1 VLVSF
6 GLATAMLLPLAVV
19 APRLVPLLFGPAY
32 RGAVPLLW
40 ILTPGGIFLSCGQVT
55 ANVLRGL
62 NRQLVVARAE
72 AIALVFTLVLLA
84 ALLPAI
90 GVAGAA
96 IASTVPYGVSL
107 GLMLRH
113 LWRMPSVT
121 SEGRN

>member
-1 VLVSF
+1 
-6 GLATAMLLPLAVV
+6 
-19 APRLVPLLFGPAY
+19 
-32 RGAVPLLW
+32 LW
-40 ILTPGGIFLSCGQVT
+40 ILTPGGIFLACGQVT

-72 AIALVFTLVLLA
+72 GIALIFTLVLLA

-113 LWRMPSVT
+113 LRRMPSVT